1 MPNELNSTSI
11 HTRYAEQLAADLAGN
26 RAEQASIAARLEQLQ
41 AEEKW
46 LITTL
51 DSVPGPIAPAS
62 GVTEPAKAVQE
73 AAVPQPRETWEAA
86 PARKPAARKPA
97 ARKAA
102 AGKAPAKKAPAAKR
116 TAAKRTA
123 AKTAKA
129 PAEKPAAGK
138 TAAGKTAAGKTTA
151 KKATAGRAAEK
162 KPSGSLSEAQSAPTL
177 GTLLDGLLDGFPG
190 EPLKVSEIH
199 AEFAKAHPE
208 RSTSVQVVRN
218 ALEGLVKKDRIEK
231 DTRQGVA
238 LYTKPGAT
246 DAADAG
252 AGAPVSPAEPAEP
265 VEAVAAGV

>member
-11 HTRYAEQLAADLAGN
+11 HTRYAEQLAADLAAN

-51 DSVPGPIAPAS
+51 DSMPATTAPAS
-62 GVTEPAKAVQE
+62 GVNEPVEAVQE
-73 AAVPQPRETWEAA
+73 AAVPQPRETREAA
-86 PARKPAARKPA
+86 PVEKTAAR
-97 ARKAA
+97 RTSV
-102 AGKAPAKKAPAAKR
+102 GKAPAKKAPAAK
-116 TAAKRTA
+116 KTA
-123 AKTAKA
+123 AKTPKA
-129 PAEKPAAGK
+129 PAGKPTAKKPAARKAATGK
-138 TAAGKTAAGKTTA
+138 
-151 KKATAGRAAEK
+151 AAEK
-162 KPSGSLSEAQSAPTL
+162 KPTGGLSETQSAPTL

-199 AEFAKAHPE
+199 AEFTKAHPG

-238 LYTKPGAT
+238 LYTKPRAT
-246 DAADAG
+246 DAAG
-252 AGAPVSPAEPAEP
+252 AGAEASAPAGEPA
-265 VEAVAAGV
+265 EAVAAEV

>member
-73 AAVPQPRETWEAA
+73 AAVPQPRETREAA
-86 PARKPAARKPA
+86 PARKPA

-102 AGKAPAKKAPAAKR
+102 AGKTPAKKAPAAKR

-129 PAEKPAAGK
+129 PAGK
-138 TAAGKTAAGKTTA
+138 TTAGKTTA

-252 AGAPVSPAEPAEP
+252 AGAPVSPAEPVEP
-265 VEAVAAGV
+265 AEAVAAGV

>member
-73 AAVPQPRETWEAA
+73 AAVPQPRETREAA

-102 AGKAPAKKAPAAKR
+102 AGKTPAKKAPAAKR

-138 TAAGKTAAGKTTA
+138 TAAGKTTP

-252 AGAPVSPAEPAEP
+252 AGAPVSPAEPAE
-265 VEAVAAGV
+265 AVTAGV

>member
-26 RAEQASIAARLEQLQ
+26 RAEQASIAARLEQLR

-62 GVTEPAKAVQE
+62 GATEPAKAVQE
-73 AAVPQPRETWEAA
+73 AAVPQPRETREAA
-86 PARKPAARKPA
+86 PAGKPAARKPA

-116 TAAKRTA
+116 TAAKKTA

-129 PAEKPAAGK
+129 TAEKPTAGK
-138 TAAGKTAAGKTTA
+138 TAAGKTAA
-151 KKATAGRAAEK
+151 KKATAGKAAEK

-265 VEAVAAGV
+265 AEAVAAGV

>member
-73 AAVPQPRETWEAA
+73 AAVPQPRETREAA

-102 AGKAPAKKAPAAKR
+102 AGKTPAKKAPAAKR

-138 TAAGKTAAGKTTA
+138 TAAGKTTPKKT
-151 KKATAGRAAEK
+151 TAGRAAEK

-265 VEAVAAGV
+265 AEAVAAGV

>member
-11 HTRYAEQLAADLAGN
+11 HTRYAEQLAADLAAN
-26 RAEQASIAARLEQLQ
+26 RAEQASIAVRLEQLQ

-51 DSVPGPIAPAS
+51 DSVPATTAPAS
-62 GVTEPAKAVQE
+62 GVNEPVEAVQE
-73 AAVPQPRETWEAA
+73 AAVPQPRETREAA
-86 PARKPAARKPA
+86 PVKRTAAR
-97 ARKAA
+97 RTA
-102 AGKAPAKKAPAAKR
+102 AGKAPAKKAPAAK
-116 TAAKRTA
+116 KTA

-129 PAEKPAAGK
+129 PAGKPTAKKPAAGK
-138 TAAGKTAAGKTTA
+138 AVTGKAATGK
-151 KKATAGRAAEK
+151 AAEK
-162 KPSGSLSEAQSAPTL
+162 KPAGGLSETQSAPTL

-199 AEFAKAHPE
+199 AEFTKAHPG

-238 LYTKPGAT
+238 LYTKPRGT
-246 DAADAG
+246 EAADAG
-252 AGAPVSPAEPAEP
+252 AGASAPAGEPA
-265 VEAVAAGV
+265 EAVAAGV

>member
-73 AAVPQPRETWEAA
+73 AAVPQPREAA

-138 TAAGKTAAGKTTA
+138 TAAGKTTP

-265 VEAVAAGV
+265 VEAVTAGV

>member
-11 HTRYAEQLAADLAGN
+11 HTRYAEQLAADLAAN
-26 RAEQASIAARLEQLQ
+26 RAEQASIAVRLEQLQ

-51 DSVPGPIAPAS
+51 DSLPATTAPAS
-62 GVTEPAKAVQE
+62 GVNEPAEAVKE
-73 AAVPQPRETWEAA
+73 AAVPQPRETQEAA
-86 PARKPAARKPA
+86 PVKKTAAR
-97 ARKAA
+97 RTA
-102 AGKAPAKKAPAAKR
+102 AGKAPAKKAPAAK
-116 TAAKRTA
+116 KTA

-129 PAEKPAAGK
+129 PAGKPTAKKSAARKAATGK
-138 TAAGKTAAGKTTA
+138 TAAVKAAD
-151 KKATAGRAAEK
+151 K
-162 KPSGSLSEAQSAPTL
+162 KPVGGLSETQSAPTL

-199 AEFAKAHPE
+199 AEFTKAHPG
-208 RSTSVQVVRN
+208 RSTSIQVVRN

-238 LYTKPGAT
+238 LYTKPRAT

-252 AGAPVSPAEPAEP
+252 AEASAPAGEPA
-265 VEAVAAGV
+265 EAVAAGV